1 LAACLADWIPAGFK
15 PAAQMAARLVV
26 QFAVSLSILFYF
38 FNRARAGKL
47 RAGRLAAQ
55 LLAVLYTERRFSWN
69 FHDADE

>member
-1 LAACLADWIPAGFK
+1 
-15 PAAQMAARLVV
+15 MAARLVV